1 MGVWPTII
9 IGLKCLIL
17 QIMSREVENSQ
28 LQNVEEF
35 INSLE
40 RTELDDEQQTIL
52 LVGGSGA
59 TRGTNQCTNFF
70 CT

>member
-1 MGVWPTII
+1 
-9 IGLKCLIL
+9 
-17 QIMSREVENSQ
+17 MSKEMENSQ

-52 LVGGSGA
+52 LVGGSGTA
-59 TRGTNQCTNFF
+59 RGTNECPNYFS
-70 CT
+70 CNNC